1 VRLIHRRERPNP
13 LAESEAYEQSYGEH
27 VLDHVDVIHLEPTHV
42 HAAPPPADA
51 GDREH
56 HVTTE
61 RLKRQFE
68 ERLAGRRRRR
78 RPH

>member
-1 VRLIHRRERPNP
+1 MV
-13 LAESEAYEQSYGEH
+13 ESEVYERSYGEH
-27 VLDHVDVIHLEPTHV
+27 VLDHVDVVQLEPTQV
-42 HAAPPPADA
+42 AAQPQPPKGDAD
-51 GDREH
+51 H

-78 RPH
+78 GPG

>member
-1 VRLIHRRERPNP
+1 VRLIHRRGRSTP
-13 LAESEAYEQSYGEH
+13 LAENDVYQRSYGEH
-27 VLDHVDVIHLEPTHV
+27 VDHVDVIHLEPPPLPLE
-42 HAAPPPADA
+42 AAPEPDQV
-51 GDREH
+51 DH

-78 RPH
+78 GPR